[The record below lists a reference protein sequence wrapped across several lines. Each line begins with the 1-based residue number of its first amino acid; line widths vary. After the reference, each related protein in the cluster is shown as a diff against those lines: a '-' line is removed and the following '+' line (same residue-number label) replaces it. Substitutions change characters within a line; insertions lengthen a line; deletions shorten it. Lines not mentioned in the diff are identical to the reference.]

1 MTAGD
6 ERMLDCPRCAAAT
19 PHRTYTSP
27 AVGCAGERLVLV
39 LHECRRC
46 RHAAVG
52 STGRPTGCMPP
63 DSGCGADR
71 G

>member
-1 MTAGD
+1 MTADG
-6 ERMLDCPRCAAAT
+6 ERMLDCPRCAVAT